1 MRVLILGGTRFIGR
15 HIAASLLDS
24 GHDVTIFTR
33 GVSPDPLPSNV
44 VRLYGDRDPGVAG
57 LQALLI
63 GNWDACID
71 LSGYLPAQVGASV
84 QMLIDRLQ
92 HYVFMSSVAVY
103 KDVDPAPIVE
113 DHPLKDPAPLNTT
126 EIDAVTYGTLKV
138 ACENIVRGVLGERAT
153 ILRPQ
158 GVAGPYDPSGRHTWW
173 LWRAAQ
179 GGEMLAPGDGTDHVQ
194 LADVRDLA
202 SFTVAVIEQKLIG
215 TYNVSGPRITWRE
228 FMSAIHA
235 EHLVWVP
242 APILLAA
249 QLSFMQLPLYRPH
262 DGHQSRYMNLNSDR
276 AQELGLTQRNAI
288 DTARDTREWSLT
300 QQYPEAITREQEQVL
315 IALAREGR

>member
-1 MRVLILGGTRFIGR
+1 
-15 HIAASLLDS
+15 
-24 GHDVTIFTR
+24 
-33 GVSPDPLPSNV
+33 
-44 VRLYGDRDPGVAG
+44 VRLHGDRDQGVAG
-57 LQALLI
+57 LQALSN
-63 GNWDACID
+63 GEWDACVD
-71 LSGYLPAQVGASV
+71 LSGYLPAQVAASV
-84 QMLIDRLQ
+84 QMLSDRVQ

-103 KDVDPAPIVE
+103 KDVDPAPIFE
-113 DHPLKDPAPLNTT
+113 DHPLKYPAPHNTT

-138 ACENIVRGVLGERAT
+138 ACENIVRDVVGERTT

-194 LADVRDLA
+194 LVDVRDLA
-202 SFTVAVIEQKLIG
+202 GFTVAVVEQKLVG
-215 TYNVSGPRITWRE
+215 TYNVSGPRITWRH

-235 EHLVWVP
+235 KHLVWVP

-249 QLSFMQLPLYRPH
+249 QLSFMQLPLFRPH
-262 DGHQSRYMNLNSDR
+262 GGHQSRYMNLNSDR
-276 AQELGLTQRNAI
+276 AQELGLTQRSAI

-300 QQYPEAITREQEQVL
+300 QQYPEAITRAQEAEL
-315 IALAREGR
+315 IALAREGN